1 MQNIRFLRYVD
12 AVARTGSI
20 RKAAEQ
26 LNVVSSAVNRRIL
39 DIEATI
45 GTPLFERQ
53 PRGVRLTSAGELFVA
68 YARKQIAEQERVLS
82 EIEDLRSV
90 RRGEVRIAAIE
101 GMAANLLP
109 RTIYTF
115 QKLHPKVRV
124 KTLICGREEVYRALK
139 EFRAEIGLVFN
150 PPPDPEIRTLMEI
163 EQRLCAFVVP
173 DHPLTKLTRVRL
185 SDCVDFPIAMPDR
198 SLGGRALLDEL
209 LARRSI
215 RLEAAMET
223 NSFELMRNFAVQSG
237 GIFFQIQM
245 GVTPPHLAGEMTA
258 LPLVDRG
265 LRRERLVLGIEHSR
279 ALPVAT
285 AKFVEHLKLNMKE
298 LSL

>member
-39 DIEATI
+39 DIEEQI
-45 GTPLFERQ
+45 GAPLFERQ

-101 GMAANLLP
+101 GMAAALLP
-109 RTIYTF
+109 LSIGAF
-115 QKLHPKVRV
+115 QKHHPKVRV

-139 EFRAEIGLVFN
+139 EFRADIGLVFN
-150 PPPDPEIRTLMEI
+150 PAPDPEIRTLMEV
-163 EQRLCAFVVP
+163 EQRLYAFVVP
-173 DHPLTKLTRVRL
+173 DHPLTRLPRVRL
-185 SDCVDFPIAMPDR
+185 SDCLGFPIAMPDA
-198 SLGGRALLDEL
+198 SLGGRALLDQL

-215 RLEAAMET
+215 RVEAALET
-223 NSFELMRNFAVQSG
+223 NSFELMRHFAIQSEG
-237 GIFFQIQM
+237 VFFQIQM
-245 GVTPPHLAGEMTA
+245 GIPPSHLTERVKA
-258 LPLVDRG
+258 LPLVDRDLLPG
-265 LRRERLVLGIEHSR
+265 RLVLGTEHTR

-285 AKFVEHLKLNMKE
+285 AKFVEYLKQTMNTL
-298 LSL
+298 LS